1 MLEMTCEKC
10 AVQGTCPKNGSS
22 PAFLLGKQVKCRL
35 VGGYGRLPVDP
46 EILSDESKRL
56 AAQNGP
62 CVTIA
67 EVPYLNDD
75 GAIDFE
81 VIKVF
86 SKPILS
92 DREHTNMPLD
102 SLYARSHTRR

>member
-10 AVQGTCPKNGSS
+10 AVRETCPRSGSS
-22 PAFLLGKQVKCRL
+22 PAFLLGKQMKCRL

-56 AAQNGP
+56 ATQNGP
-62 CVTIA
+62 CITIA
-67 EVPYLNDD
+67 EVPCLSDD

-92 DREHTNMPLD
+92 DRESSDMPLD
-102 SLYARSHTRR
+102 SLYARSHVRR